1 MATTDF
7 KVDLLKLY
15 FGDPYPITD
24 KIIINQPSLQDIIN
38 YGEEEF
44 FAVMYI
50 FIGNTT
56 YRKLF
61 LWENGIDWNK
71 MSNYELF
78 CNLVRALPEDKTNII
93 LPGINFENFVLYKT
107 NYDESQD
114 ELPAEEK
121 IKLTRMD
128 KLKRQFEKFEKSYT
142 LYDKERGI
150 ELSAD
155 VYHKMVAVLRQMLRI
170 FPKDEYAFGKETK
183 QLLIDEAKEKLK
195 KAEREE
201 AENNT
206 STLLPLISACVNHP
220 GFKYR
225 KDELRNVQIY
235 EFMDSV
241 GRLQLYESTHALLGG
256 MYSGFCDTSKIP
268 NDKFDF
274 MRPI

>member
-24 KIIINQPSLQDIIN
+24 KIIIKQPSLQDIIN
-38 YGEEEF
+38 YGEDEF
-44 FAVMYI
+44 FATMFV

-78 CNLVRALPEDKTNII
+78 CNLVRALPKEKTEIV
-93 LPGINFENFVLYKT
+93 LPGINFENFNLYKK

-114 ELPAEEK
+114 ELSAEEAL
-121 IKLTRMD
+121 KLTKLG
-128 KLKRQFEKFEKSYT
+128 KLKRQFEKYEKTYI
-142 LYDKERGI
+142 LYNEEQDI
-150 ELSAD
+150 ELGAD
-155 VYHKMVAVLRQMLRI
+155 VYHKMIAVMRQMLRI
-170 FPKDEYAFGKETK
+170 FPKDEYAFGRETK
-183 QLLIDEAKEKLK
+183 QLLIDEAREKIK

-201 AENNT
+201 AEKET

-268 NDKFDF
+268 NEKFDF
-274 MRPI
+274 MRQI

>member
-24 KIIINQPSLQDIIN
+24 KIIIKQPSLQDIIN
-38 YGEEEF
+38 YGEDEF
-44 FAVMYI
+44 FATMFV

-78 CNLVRALPEDKTNII
+78 CNLVRALPKEKTEIV
-93 LPGINFENFVLYKT
+93 LPGINFENFNLYKK

-114 ELPAEEK
+114 ELSAEEAL
-121 IKLTRMD
+121 KLTKLG
-128 KLKRQFEKFEKSYT
+128 KLKRQFEKYEKTYI
-142 LYDKERGI
+142 LYNEEQDI
-150 ELSAD
+150 ELGAD
-155 VYHKMVAVLRQMLRI
+155 VYHKMIAVMRQMLRI
-170 FPKDEYAFGKETK
+170 FPKDEYAFGRETK
-183 QLLIDEAKEKLK
+183 QLLIDEAKEKIK

-201 AENNT
+201 AEKET

-268 NDKFDF
+268 NEKFDF
-274 MRPI
+274 MRQI